1 MPTLVTPSAALG
13 FSVSNSGDL
22 NFSKDTRAV
31 IISGISNA
39 AHNVNILTTPSYLFP
54 VYYLYDNLYGN
65 SFYGGLP
72 GTDNILFLTSYEG
85 NWILYKYHSSTGL
98 VYLASAPNGSGNF
111 PPNSGWTSLNGTI
124 GTLRVRQVNPPHSS
138 LPTPTV
144 GGVLPSSI
152 SNLKVWLKADAGLT
166 TTNVGGR
173 PEVASWADQS
183 GSGLLAYPSVGY
195 GGYGVP
201 VISGALNS
209 KPVVQFESI
218 SRHAIVLYNIPSFN
232 ISECTTICIHKP
244 NAGDFGNRF
253 SAGRKLYSMGYRNS
267 SNQHVGSTVGARI
280 NQALHFTSQK
290 PEIYRDRYVGEIV
303 YFPDEKTSSSPD
315 YSKGA
320 FGFRISTRVN
330 STSLARTYFY
340 DNGQVSG
347 FTYDAVIAPNSNGYV
362 ILGSNG
368 YFSDLDFQSE
378 YLYSGQIA
386 EFIHFNRALTDQE
399 LANVTEGLRIKY
411 ALY

>member
-13 FSVSNSGDL
+13 LSVSDLGNL

-31 IISGISNA
+31 VISGISNA

-54 VYYLYDNLYGN
+54 VYYMYDSLYGN

-72 GTDNILFLTSYEG
+72 GTDTILLLESYEG

-98 VYLASAPNGSGNF
+98 VYLASVPNGSGNF

-124 GTLRVRQVNPPHSS
+124 GTLRVRQVNPYHSS

-152 SNLKVWLKADAGLT
+152 SNLKVWLKADAGIT

-173 PEVASWADQS
+173 TEVASWADQS

-195 GGYGVP
+195 GGGGVA
-201 VISGALNS
+201 VISNALNS
-209 KPVVQFESI
+209 KPVLGFELMG
-218 SRHAIVLYNIPSFN
+218 RHAVALYNIPSFN

-244 NAGDFGNRF
+244 NNFGNRF

-267 SNQHVGSTVGARI
+267 SNYHFGANVGARI
-280 NQALHFTSQK
+280 NEALHFVTQK
-290 PEIYRDRYVGEIV
+290 PEIYRDRYVGETV
-303 YFPDEKTSSSPD
+303 YFPEERASSSPD

-320 FGFRISTRVN
+320 FGFRISTRVD
-330 STSLARTYFY
+330 STSLARTYLY

-347 FTYDAVIAPNSNGYV
+347 FTYDNVIAPNSNGYV
-362 ILGSNG
+362 ILGTNG
-368 YFSDLDFQSE
+368 YYSSLDYDE
-378 YLYSGQIA
+378 NYTYVGQIA

>member
-1 MPTLVTPSAALG
+1 MPTFVQPSAALG
-13 FSVSNSGDL
+13 LSVSDLGNL

-54 VYYLYDNLYGN
+54 VYYMFDSSYGN

-72 GTDNILFLTSYEG
+72 GTDTILLLTSYEG

-124 GTLRVRQVNPPHSS
+124 GTLRVRQVNPSHSS

-195 GGYGVP
+195 NGVGVP
-201 VISGALNS
+201 VISNALNS
-209 KPVVQFESI
+209 KPVLGFESNG
-218 SRHAIVLYNIPSFN
+218 RHAIVLHNIPSFN

-244 NAGDFGNRF
+244 NAGDFGNRY
-253 SAGRKLYSMGYRNS
+253 SDGKRLYTMGYHS
-267 SNQHVGSTVGARI
+267 SNQYVGSTVGARI

-290 PEIYRDRYVGEIV
+290 PEIYRDRYVGEIA
-303 YFPDEKTSSSPD
+303 YFSDGRASSSPD

-320 FGFRISTRVN
+320 FGFRISTRVA
-330 STSLARTYFY
+330 STSLARTYLY

-362 ILGSNG
+362 MFGASG
-368 YFSDLDFQSE
+368 YFSTIEHDAN
-378 YLYSGQIA
+378 YNYGGQIA
-386 EFIHFNRALTDQE
+386 ELIHFNRALTDQE
-399 LANVTEGLRIKY
+399 LANVTEGLRIRY